1 MLNPIFFSFTLTVV
15 VAVFV
20 IAERAV
26 TEGSVSISDSEI
38 TLANFGKSLK
48 DYIGLKTIVIIKT
61 KCFSPL
67 LKRFWCLL
75 QKTKQR
81 LYFHLATLV
90 FDRHHAHEG
99 IICL

>member
-15 VAVFV
+15 IAVFV

-48 DYIGLKTIVIIKT
+48 DYTGLKTIVIIKT

-67 LKRFWCLL
+67 LERFWCLL
-75 QKTKQR
+75 QKTKHL
-81 LYFHLATLV
+81 LYFHLGTLL
-90 FDRHHAHEG
+90 F
-99 IICL
+99 IIVI